1 MFKNFKE
8 TLAATAL
15 AVTFSG
21 TATQAAFVT
30 IDVEGLNE
38 IYSQDSFGDTPLTI
52 IFNEVTELVAPN
64 LLDITTDAEVLELYD
79 LHQGPENI
87 VNFFFVDTID
97 SCDGF
102 NVNIVGCGEVGG
114 NDFAVESEFADSEFN
129 AELLGHELAHN
140 LGLLHT
146 TGGLLDPVVNG
157 ETDLDLSQV
166 ALIFDSPL
174 IQFDLDGGAFVEV
187 NPVLIIAEIPLP
199 AAGLMLMGA
208 LGGLGLFRRKRR
220 AV

>member
-64 LLDITTDAEVLELYD
+64 LLDITTDAEVLDLYD

-102 NVNIVGCGEVGG
+102 N
-114 NDFAVESEFADSEFN
+114 AVSYTHLTLPTI
-129 AELLGHELAHN
+129 LL
-140 LGLLHT
+140 
-146 TGGLLDPVVNG
+146 V
-157 ETDLDLSQV
+157 
-166 ALIFDSPL
+166 
-174 IQFDLDGGAFVEV
+174 
-187 NPVLIIAEIPLP
+187 
-199 AAGLMLMGA
+199 
-208 LGGLGLFRRKRR
+208 
-220 AV
+220 